1 MIQPELRGIDS
12 GDLEPPEL
20 PPDPADC
27 AVRFTTLIG
36 AKDGEEAE
44 VFVFTVTTPAYLG
57 RTLGHTWGRGYL
69 ILDVFDWQI
78 IVRAVAQLLAQCS
91 APTWREV
98 VAELDRELVR
108 KEPSSTTGEL

>member
-1 MIQPELRGIDS
+1 MIQPELRRIDS
-12 GDLEPPEL
+12 GDLEPPAL

-27 AVRFTTLIG
+27 AVRFTALIG
-36 AKDGEEAE
+36 AKGSAEEDL
-44 VFVFTVTTPAYLG
+44 FVFTVTTPTYLG

-78 IVRAVAQLLAQCS
+78 IVRAVAQLLAQCA

-98 VAELDRELVR
+98 VSELNRELVR
-108 KEPSSTTGEL
+108 QQQ